1 MASESVGS
9 ACGRIQEPRKRLF
22 PEEAGGGGG
31 GGGEEVTSGNTP
43 VKERPR
49 SYKCFACNQD
59 GHFARD
65 CSSKKR
71 SPAALGEAE
80 RRVYP
85 DRQCP
90 CGRGPCVVLMSRTAK
105 NPGRHFYR
113 CPSMFEEKCGF
124 FLWCDEA
131 DCNQQCGFGS
141 LVKPNRQHGLSSPV
155 KQQCGVK
162 SPAKPYQ
169 QNGVAESSYPM
180 CACGAGKCRLLTMEN
195 GVNAGRK
202 YFACTI
208 KKGQG
213 ACNHFQWL
221 DSPAKQSDEEIFE
234 GRNKIATPEKPVTLE
249 MNDGTGHGHLGQ
261 NTSLSFSFANEPRGP
276 KLDDRRAATTDD
288 EPEPM
293 LIDVSRVLETPLLS
307 PKRVRESTNVDLSSP
322 IKRLGFRDRS
332 PGASTPEKCYRCGKE
347 GHRMKECTWSF
358 RPTCFKCGRCGHWTD
373 NCTA

>member
-22 PEEAGGGGG
+22 PEEAGG

-65 CSSKKR
+65 CPSKR
-71 SPAALGEAE
+71 GSPAALGEAE

-85 DRQCP
+85 ERQCP

-105 NPGRHFYR
+105 NPGRHFYS

-131 DCNQQCGFGS
+131 DCNQQRGFGS

-162 SPAKPYQ
+162 SPNKPYQ

-180 CACGAGKCRLLTMEN
+180 CACGAGKCRLLMMEN

-234 GRNKIATPEKPVTLE
+234 GQNKIATPEKPVTLE

-261 NTSLSFSFANEPRGP
+261 NTSLSFSFVNEPRGP

-293 LIDVSRVLETPLLS
+293 LIDVSSVLETPLLS
-307 PKRVRESTNVDLSSP
+307 PKRVRESSNVGLSSP
-322 IKRLGFRDRS
+322 LKRLDLRDRS
-332 PGASTPEKCYRCGKE
+332 PEKCYRCGKE

-373 NCTA
+373 DCTA